1 MVKVKRSD
9 GSERPRKTLR
19 FWKLSRVW
27 IDANLKAKLV
37 ERQKQCQ
44 AARTHMAKAMAS
56 SPRTFTKLDV
66 NAALADYWRTQKR
79 TRVVHRILVD
89 LGAA

>member
-1 MVKVKRSD
+1 M
-9 GSERPRKTLR
+9 
-19 FWKLSRVW
+19 
-27 IDANLKAKLV
+27 DANLKAKIV

-44 AARTHMAKAMAS
+44 AAVSHLAKALAA
-56 SPRTFTKLDV
+56 SPRTFTKHDI
-66 NAALADYWRTQKR
+66 NEALAAFWKTQKR